1 MLWNMVLGNVTHI
14 LKINVWKDLYVIEIF
29 FIFFLKQIKLLN
41 KCQLSGR
48 IQILKWESIQ
58 V

>member
-1 MLWNMVLGNVTHI
+1 MTGI
-14 LKINVWKDLYVIEIF
+14 LKINVWKDLYVIEINF
-29 FIFFLKQIKLLN
+29 FVFFFLKQIKLLN
-41 KCQLSGR
+41 KCQLSGH